1 MIKLAASVRAVL
13 DGRIKPSQIK
23 LSLIFGFNLAKL
35 GCMNWTKSSKPDLQ
49 LNTAAFG
56 KFNCLTW
63 KNLALIYTAAHA
75 EFNSNLF
82 LFFHGIVTL
91 ICHGM
96 FKNFD
101 SRKYNFSFVD
111 AVNCRLWY
119 ANHFLQCSSST
130 LLLSVSISKLPTLL
144 RDWLDGRWLFAFE
157 RKSTLK
163 LLITVIAYNCIPPPL
178 VPYKTPTW
186 SFSCGMNKLVNQ
198 PR

>member
-1 MIKLAASVRAVL
+1 M
-13 DGRIKPSQIK
+13 
-23 LSLIFGFNLAKL
+23 
-35 GCMNWTKSSKPDLQ
+35 
-49 LNTAAFG
+49 
-56 KFNCLTW
+56 
-63 KNLALIYTAAHA
+63 ALIYTAAHA

-82 LFFHGIVTL
+82 PFFHGIVTL
-91 ICHGM
+91 ICHRM

-101 SRKYNFSFVD
+101 FRKCNFCFVD

-144 RDWLDGRWLFAFE
+144 RYWLDGRWLFAFE

-163 LLITVIAYNCIPPPL
+163 LLITVIVYNCIPPPL
-178 VPYKTPTW
+178 VPYKTPTR